1 MTPESRR
8 SGAPRVVADLMTY
21 PVVTIS
27 PDASVQE
34 LARVLARAGVSG
46 LPVVEADDTVLG
58 TVSVADILWLSDR
71 LVPLLTGG
79 GRPATF
85 DRRPLD
91 LGTVREIMSPDVFG
105 LEPDASM
112 EELCEFFS
120 RTGLHRAP
128 VLEEGKL
135 VGIVSISDLL
145 PLIAG
150 SRPEGDEA
158 GP

>member
-1 MTPESRR
+1 MTPSSRP
-8 SGAPRVVADLMTY
+8 SDPPQVVADLMSR

-27 PDASVQE
+27 PDASVRE
-34 LARVLARAGVSG
+34 LARVLARTGVSG
-46 LPVVEADDTVLG
+46 LPVVEADDTVVG

-71 LVPLLTGG
+71 LVPLLTRP
-79 GRPATF
+79 GRRAVG
-85 DRRPLD
+85 RAEVD

-105 LEPDASM
+105 LEPSSTL

-150 SRPEGDEA
+150 SAPEPHEER
-158 GP
+158 